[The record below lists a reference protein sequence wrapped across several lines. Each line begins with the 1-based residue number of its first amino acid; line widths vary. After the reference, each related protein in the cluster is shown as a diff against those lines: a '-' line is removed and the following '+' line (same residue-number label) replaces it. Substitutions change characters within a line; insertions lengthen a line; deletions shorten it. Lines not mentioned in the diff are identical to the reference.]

1 MRGLSAISG
10 LFAGHAHIHSPYDS
24 DPFLEVS
31 IVKLSTSTSEL
42 LSQLQTVSRVASTR
56 SAVQALSGVQIAAGG
71 DGDGSVELRATDM
84 EVGLRV
90 PLTAQVERAGTVVL
104 PARLLLDVVRTLR
117 SGEVSLELRPTEQDV
132 EIVGGTARFHIRTLR
147 TEDFPPLPEPGGDQV
162 VAMPAPAFVDTIAR
176 VSRSASRDETRPILT
191 GILVS
196 ASGDELRM
204 VATDSYRL
212 SVKETRLEAPLEGGF
227 EANVPARAL
236 EELGRLVRDDVEEI
250 RIGVRANQVVFEVGG
265 VALSSRLIDGQFPN
279 YRQLLPEAYEHELT
293 VSREEL
299 LEVVR
304 RISLMAQKNA
314 PLRLSFSEG
323 EVKVSAQTPDVGE
336 ASEPLPIPFAGEP
349 FEIGFNPDFLT
360 VGLESAGA
368 DEVVLKLISP
378 LRPGLVESAD
388 ASGFLYLI
396 MPIRLNV

>member
-1 MRGLSAISG
+1 VRGSSAISG
-10 LFAGHAHIHSPYDS
+10 LFAGRAHIHSPYDS

-71 DGDGSVELRATDM
+71 DGNGSVELRATDM

-117 SGEVSLELRPTEQDV
+117 SGDVSLELRPTEQDV

-196 ASGDELRM
+196 ASADELRM

-265 VALSSRLIDGQFPN
+265 IALSSRLIDGQFPN